1 MEPRDPAV
9 AGDSCELDGDNSLI
23 RWMMGLSPAERL
35 QVLQGFVDSI
45 GELSRDQSAAIQTG
59 VTPIGTAPRLQGCS
73 RAKRSARKSTKPRTF
88 AERCRRLG

>member
-23 RWMMGLSPAERL
+23 CWMMGLSPAERL

-45 GELSRDQSAAIQTG
+45 GELSRDQSAAIQ
-59 VTPIGTAPRLQGCS
+59 
-73 RAKRSARKSTKPRTF
+73 
-88 AERCRRLG
+88 RRP

>member
-45 GELSRDQSAAIQTG
+45 GEFDGRALPQAGISA
-59 VTPIGTAPRLQGCS
+59 
-73 RAKRSARKSTKPRTF
+73 
-88 AERCRRLG
+88 